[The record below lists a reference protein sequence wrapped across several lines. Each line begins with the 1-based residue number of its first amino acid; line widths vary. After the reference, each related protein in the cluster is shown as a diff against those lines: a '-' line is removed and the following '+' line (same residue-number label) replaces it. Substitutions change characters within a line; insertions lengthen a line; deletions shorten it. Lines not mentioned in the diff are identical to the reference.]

1 MELPPSM
8 IEFLKRN
15 KMILEVGKYSPTV
28 GNVIIEKLKKQT
40 K

>member
-1 MELPPSM
+1 MELPQSM

-15 KMILEVGKYSPTV
+15 NMILEVGKESPTV
-28 GNVIIEKLKKQT
+28 GNIIIEKHKKQI